1 MKGADE
7 FFEAL
12 VRAAADEAEK
22 RVLARLEK
30 VQVTDRTLSEKEA
43 ALYLGISIETV
54 RNMRRRNEIQYTPVG
69 KKDSKRPRIIYQ
81 KSALDAWLRK
91 DRAI

>member
-1 MKGADE
+1 MSAIDNL
-7 FFEAL
+7 FEAL

-30 VQVTDRTLSEKEA
+30 SQADDRTLSEKEA

-54 RNMRRRNEIQYTPVG
+54 RNMRRRNEIQCSRLG
-69 KKDSKRPRIIYQ
+69 KPDSKRPRIIYQ
-81 KSALDAWLRK
+81 KSALDAWLKR